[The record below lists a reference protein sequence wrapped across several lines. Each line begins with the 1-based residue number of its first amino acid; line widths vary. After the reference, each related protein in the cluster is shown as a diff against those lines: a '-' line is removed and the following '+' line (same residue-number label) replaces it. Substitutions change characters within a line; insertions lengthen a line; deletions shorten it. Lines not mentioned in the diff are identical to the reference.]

1 MVWAMCTAAQSS
13 DIGKIKTIWITQI
26 DSSHMELQW
35 KLDCMFD
42 SIVKGY
48 VIKYCPIKD
57 PKTLECKE
65 DSLKDIKINH
75 TANNYTI
82 TGLKPYTTY
91 KIVLSMFSAT
101 RHGPD
106 SDPLQ
111 NTTLEAKPSPP
122 LEFKAYDVRN
132 TSMKL
137 EWKRPLH
144 SNGVLM
150 YYSIFYNGNRID
162 VYNVT
167 NDTTKEPYEKMTYLL
182 QNLTSFTNYELLI
195 KACNQFCSENSN
207 KDNKTTEIGVPG
219 NMGQPSSTTLT
230 NDSEQIQV
238 NWSPPKVKSGHINY
252 YELRSVS
259 KHRGVVVRE
268 TIVRIGS
275 KHLSCRRPSPCVP
288 NVDTIEYYVRPVN
301 VIRSPHAA
309 DETHSTS
316 TTQVTQKYH
325 DTTHNNRVDT
335 DLPVLQGFLSEG
347 ISSTAATKHPMRHH
361 HQSCEENDP
370 ELIRWIEL
378 DNYSEHLP
386 GEWSKAS
393 TTNCMHYGGV
403 DAKTIVTI
411 ICSLFLMGTMLGV
424 GYKFYQKIK
433 DMKNIVIVLPPGLED
448 ITKEIRPENLENGGM
463 KKMNKPDIIMNNVE
477 SLYADEEEDRLLR
490 KRADTDSSGQ
500 SNSDES
506 HSNAESHEDGLED
519 QTYDVQGLIDD
530 GSQSSNH
537 SISMDND
544 FEVRFSF
551 KNFLLQET

>member
-26 DSSHMELQW
+26 DSSRMELQW

-65 DSLKDIKINH
+65 GSLKNITINH

-82 TGLKPYTTY
+82 TSLKPYTTY

-137 EWKRPLH
+137 EWRRPKH

-219 NMGQPSSTTLT
+219 SMTQPSSITLA
-230 NDSEQIQV
+230 NDSGQIQIT
-238 NWSPPKVKSGHINY
+238 WSPPRVKSGHINY
-252 YELRSVS
+252 YELKTVS
-259 KHRGVVVRE
+259 KHRGMVMRE
-268 TIVRIGS
+268 ITALIGS
-275 KHLSCRRPSPCVP
+275 KHLSCRRASPCVP
-288 NVDTIEYYVRPVN
+288 NIDTIEYYVRPVN
-301 VIRSPHAA
+301 VIRSPHAN
-309 DETHSTS
+309 DETS

-335 DLPVLQGFLSEG
+335 DLSASLGYYSEMA
-347 ISSTAATKHPMRHH
+347 STAATKHPMRHH
-361 HQSCEENDP
+361 HQSCEENDT
-370 ELIRWIEL
+370 ELLKWIAM
-378 DNYSEHLP
+378 DQYSEHLP

-393 TTNCMHYGGV
+393 ITNCMHVGGV

-448 ITKEIRPENLENGGM
+448 ITKEIRPENLENSSI
-463 KKMNKPDIIMNNVE
+463 KKMSKPDIIMDNTV
-477 SLYADEEEDRLLR
+477 YADEEEDRLLR

-500 SNSDES
+500 SQSDES
-506 HSNAESHEDGLED
+506 HSNIESHEDGVEED
-519 QTYDVQGLIDD
+519 NTCRQGLIDD

-537 SISMDND
+537 SISMDTE
-544 FEVRFSF
+544 FQVSF
-551 KNFLLQET
+551 ASFIGVIDL